1 MSLRGKHSRVETYRS
16 YYPAAESPYLDSDY
30 DEWNVE
36 TRQGSA
42 RYKSWSLFQ
51 KKYPFNSQLLIHLFG
66 DRDAIDCHM
75 SMQVMSEVKAA
86 TLCSFFLANRTRPCR
101 VSIVS
106 DC

>member
-1 MSLRGKHSRVETYRS
+1 MSLRSKQSRVEIYRS
-16 YYPAAESPYLDSDY
+16 YPPAAESPYLDSDY
-30 DEWNVE
+30 DEWDVE
-36 TRQGSA
+36 ARPGSA

-51 KKYPFNSQLLIHLFG
+51 KKYPFNARLLIHLFG

-86 TLCSFFLANRTRPCR
+86 TLCSFFLATRSRPIK

-106 DC
+106 DS